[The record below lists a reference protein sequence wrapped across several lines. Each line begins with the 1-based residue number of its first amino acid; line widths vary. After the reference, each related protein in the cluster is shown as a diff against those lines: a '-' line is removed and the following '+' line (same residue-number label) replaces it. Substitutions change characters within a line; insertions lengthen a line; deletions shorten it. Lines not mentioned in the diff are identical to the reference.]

1 MASMIWKF
9 SFRAGTSSGGVDT
22 AGIVLATAVVG
33 LSFRQAQSQDA
44 RTSIWDRRFPCLKNM
59 TSYKL
64 ASPRATLQKILGYP
78 LE

>member
-33 LSFRQAQSQDA
+33 LSFRQAGLLFGIEGS
-44 RTSIWDRRFPCLKNM
+44 
-59 TSYKL
+59 L
-64 ASPRATLQKILGYP
+64 ASRI
-78 LE
+78 